1 MVIHPDGVIDF
12 LDKLPVKAL
21 WGVGPAT
28 VKRLAQLG
36 ITCRFRITNISARC
50 PEGCIRKGA
59 GAHLTDHFG
68 IDERSVEPTH
78 EAKSISNEETF
89 ASDLFDLPRV
99 HSEIFTF

>member
-36 ITCRFRITNISARC
+36 ITGVSELRTF
-50 PEGCIRKGA
+50 
-59 GAHLTDHFG
+59 
-68 IDERSVEPTH
+68 RSVPSRMH
-78 EAKSISNEETF
+78 
-89 ASDLFDLPRV
+89 
-99 HSEIFTF
+99 